1 MKKKVGNYK
10 GKAIVEGVGEISLL
24 KHEILFNPNQ
34 SLEPINDDDTIV
46 YKGNEYVWK
55 LPSPVGEP
63 DSDKWKKYIQ
73 TLKFLQRNVFEF
85 TYVYSYSGQRVG
97 CRSYNA
103 SMIITKEIAKTL
115 PNDYVYDYI
124 EYVREM
130 PFKEP
135 LTGVIYN
142 SLVDMMMEQKSMS
155 EEDVIKLI
163 TENMGLER
171 ISLDDY
177 KEFRKSISE
186 WDVL

>member
-10 GKAIVEGVGEISLL
+10 GKAIVEGVGEVSLL

-63 DSDKWKKYIQ
+63 DSDKWNKYIQ
-73 TLKFLQRNVFEF
+73 MLKFLRHNVFECI
-85 TYVYSYSGQRVG
+85 YVNSYTPQVLGYRG
-97 CRSYNA
+97 YNA
-103 SMIITKEIAKTL
+103 SRIITEEIAKTL
-115 PNDYVYDYI
+115 PNDYVYDYM
-124 EYVREM
+124 EYIREM
-130 PFKEP
+130 PFKHPE
-135 LTGVIYN
+135 TGVIYN
-142 SLVDMMMEQKSMS
+142 SSIDMLMKQTSMS
-155 EEDVIKLI
+155 EEDVLKLI

-177 KEFRKSISE
+177 REFRKSITV
-186 WDVL
+186 WDIL